1 MVNLEKSRFD
11 GNDGLTPDDF
21 SKRFELIRG
30 MTSLESTDGDLISD
44 SEGDDEAA
52 ITKKVKDMSHEEYY
66 NRVDRIRQIHNQRL
80 STKSSD
86 KGITIE
92 KAFALAESAYGKP
105 EGFSLADYLNT
116 HDVSGGGDR

>member
-1 MVNLEKSRFD
+1 MVNLEKNRFD
-11 GNDGLTPDDF
+11 DNDGLSPNDF
-21 SKRFELIRG
+21 SERFKLIRG
-30 MTSLESTDGDLISD
+30 ITNLERTDGDLISD
-44 SEGDDEAA
+44 SEIDDEVV

-80 STKSSD
+80 SPKSSD

-92 KAFALAESAYGKP
+92 KAFALAESAFGKP
-105 EGFSLADYLNT
+105 EGFSLAEYLNA